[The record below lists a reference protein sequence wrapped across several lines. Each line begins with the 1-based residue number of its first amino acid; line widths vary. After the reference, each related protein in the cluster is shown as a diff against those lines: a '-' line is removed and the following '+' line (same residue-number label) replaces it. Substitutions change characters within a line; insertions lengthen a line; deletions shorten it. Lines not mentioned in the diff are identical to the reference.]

1 MTPSSQNLSNKP
13 KRFIAMLNANFYPFK
28 TRLCYFCSMESNQI
42 SSDPIIVIGRDSLKK
57 LNSILSQ
64 YQHDQVIIVCDVN
77 TKQACLPVLLEEV
90 PQLNSARVF
99 EMLIGEAHKSLNEV
113 ERLCSYL
120 LDEGAGRKS
129 LIINLG
135 GGIVCDLGGFAASIY
150 MRGIDFIQIPTSLLA
165 MVDASIGGK
174 TGVNFGGLKNML
186 GTFTQAR
193 AVLVFPNFIQTLPAD
208 ERVSGFAEMLKHAL
222 LSGEDAWEEIS
233 NFDIQQISNWSNI
246 IEKSIRFKYQITQ
259 SDFQEQGIREQL
271 NFGHTTAHAFEALAL
286 KRGEK
291 LLHGFAVASGIL
303 AELILAEQLNIL
315 TDSNIITKYV
325 ELLKKYFTLFHF
337 NENELDSLI
346 HFMYSD
352 KKNKLGNVTFSL
364 IQKPGQIALNTQA
377 DNQSIEKA
385 LRIYMKYASHN

>member
-1 MTPSSQNLSNKP
+1 
-13 KRFIAMLNANFYPFK
+13 MLNANFYPCK

-64 YQHDQVIIVCDVN
+64 YQHEQVIIVCDVN

-90 PQLNSARVF
+90 PQLNSVPVF
-99 EMLIGEAHKSLNEV
+99 EMLIGEAHKSLNEL
-113 ERLCSYL
+113 ERLCSFL
-120 LDEGAGRKS
+120 LDEGVGRKS
-129 LIINLG
+129 VIINLG

-150 MRGIDFIQIPTSLLA
+150 MRGIDFVQIPTSLLA
-165 MVDASIGGK
+165 MVDASVGGK

-186 GTFTQAR
+186 GSFTQPR

-208 ERVSGFAEMLKHAL
+208 ERTSGFAEMVKHAL
-222 LSGEDAWEEIS
+222 LSGEDAWEEVS
-233 NFDIQQISNWSNI
+233 NFDIQQTSNWSNI
-246 IEKSIRFKYQITQ
+246 IEKSIRFKYHITQ
-259 SDFQEQGIREQL
+259 ADFQEQGIREQL
-271 NFGHTTAHAFEALAL
+271 NFGHTMAHAFEALAL

-303 AELILAEQLNIL
+303 AELILADQLHIL

-346 HFMYSD
+346 QIMHFD
-352 KKNKLGNVTFSL
+352 KKNKKGNVTFSL
-364 IQKPGQIALNTQA
+364 IQKPGQIALNIQA
-377 DNQSIEKA
+377 DEQSIENA
-385 LRIYMKYASHN
+385 LRIYMKYAAQN

>member
-1 MTPSSQNLSNKP
+1 
-13 KRFIAMLNANFYPFK
+13 MLNANFYPFK

>member
-1 MTPSSQNLSNKP
+1 
-13 KRFIAMLNANFYPFK
+13 MLNANFYPFK

-64 YQHDQVIIVCDVN
+64 YQQEQVIIVCDFN
-77 TKQACLPVLLEEV
+77 TKHACLPILLEEI
-90 PQLNSARVF
+90 PQLNSASVF

-113 ERLCSYL
+113 ERLCSFL

-129 LIINLG
+129 VILNVG

-165 MVDASIGGK
+165 MVDASVGGK

-186 GTFTQAR
+186 GSFTQPR
-193 AVLVFPNFIQTLPAD
+193 AVLVFPNFIRTLPAD
-208 ERVSGFAEMLKHAL
+208 ERTSGFAEMVKHAL
-222 LSGEDAWEEIS
+222 LSGDDDWEEVS
-233 NFDIQQISNWSNI
+233 NFDIHQTSNWSEI
-246 IEKSIRFKYQITQ
+246 IEKSIRFKYHITQ
-259 SDFQEQGIREQL
+259 ADFQEKGIREQL
-271 NFGHTTAHAFEALAL
+271 NFGHTTAHVFESLAL

-303 AELILAEQLNIL
+303 AELILADQLHIL
-315 TDSNIITKYV
+315 TDSNIMTKYV

-337 NENELDSLI
+337 NEHELDLLLQ
-346 HFMYSD
+346 FMHSD
-352 KKNKLGNVTFSL
+352 KKNKQGNVTFSL
-364 IQKPGQIALNTQA
+364 IQKPGQIALNIQA
-377 DNQSIEKA
+377 DEQSIEKA
-385 LRIYMKYASHN
+385 LRIYMKYAAQN

>member
-1 MTPSSQNLSNKP
+1 
-13 KRFIAMLNANFYPFK
+13 MLNANFYPFK

-57 LNSILSQ
+57 LNSILAN
-64 YQHDQVIIVCDVN
+64 YQHERIVIVCDVN

-90 PQLNSARVF
+90 PQLNSVPVF
-99 EMLIGEAHKSLNEV
+99 EMLIGEAHKSLNEI
-113 ERLCSYL
+113 ERLCSFL
-120 LDEGAGRKS
+120 LNEGVGRKS

-165 MVDASIGGK
+165 MVDASVGGK
-174 TGVNFGGLKNML
+174 TGVNFAGLKNML
-186 GTFTQAR
+186 GSFTQPR

-208 ERVSGFAEMLKHAL
+208 ESTSGFAEMVKHAL
-222 LSGEDAWEEIS
+222 LSGEDAWEEVS
-233 NFDIQQISNWSNI
+233 NFDIQQTSNWSNI

-259 SDFQEQGIREQL
+259 ADFQEQGIREQL
-271 NFGHTTAHAFEALAL
+271 NFGHTTAHVFESLAL

-303 AELILAEQLNIL
+303 AELILAEQLHIL
-315 TDSNIITKYV
+315 TDSYIITKYV

-337 NENELDSLI
+337 NENELDSLLQ
-346 HFMYSD
+346 FMHSD
-352 KKNKLGNVTFSL
+352 KKNKQGNVTFSL
-364 IQKPGQIALNTQA
+364 IQKPGQIALNIQA
-377 DNQSIEKA
+377 DEQSIEKA
-385 LRIYMKYASHN
+385 LRIYMKYAAQN

>member
-246 IEKSIRFKYQITQ
+246 IEKSIRFKYQITHA
-259 SDFQEQGIREQL
+259 DFQEKGIREQL